1 MWSISAILTAAG
13 VFTDNPD
20 DKGYGARADAKI
32 DAVNEAAW
40 IRVPY
45 PCRFNKTIDCFPFP
59 SFVGLYLVI
68 ISEWPPLPP

>member
-1 MWSISAILTAAG
+1 MILAIASMWCISTILTAAG

-32 DAVNEAAW
+32 DAVDEAVW

-45 PCRFNKTIDCFPFP
+45 PCRFNKNKRVFHLFGIDP
-59 SFVGLYLVI
+59 
-68 ISEWPPLPP
+68 